1 MSPSTTVFNRIYQSF
16 SRAGHLQAI
25 GAKLVKAEAGLCEV
39 VLPYSHKVSNQQE
52 FFHGGAIGT
61 LADTTAGYASLTVAP
76 EGMEVA
82 TVEYKINFLSNHKGG
97 ELRAVGKLVKGGK
110 RILVTSADIFHV
122 DEHGKSTLC
131 AVAQQ
136 TLVPIAKNY

>member
-1 MSPSTTVFNRIYQSF
+1 MSHSAIFQRIHKSF
-16 SRAGHLQAI
+16 SRSGHLQAI
-25 GAKLVKAEAGLCEV
+25 GAKLVKAEPGLCEV
-39 VLPYSHKVSNQQE
+39 VLPYSHQVSNQQD

-76 EGMEVA
+76 EGMEVT
-82 TVEYKINFLSNHKGG
+82 TVEYKINFLSSHKGG
-97 ELRAVGKLVKGGK
+97 ELRAVGKLIKGGK
-110 RILVTSADIFHV
+110 RVLVTNAEIFHI

-136 TLVPIAKNY
+136 TLVPISKNY

>member
-1 MSPSTTVFNRIYQSF
+1 MTATKSVFHRIQQSF
-16 SRAGHLQAI
+16 SRSGHLQAI
-25 GAKLVKAEAGLCEV
+25 GAKLISAEPGLCEV
-39 VLPYSHKVSNQQE
+39 SLPYSTCVANQQD

-76 EGMEVA
+76 EEMEVA

-97 ELRAVGKLVKGGK
+97 ELRAIGKLIKGGK
-110 RILVTSADIFHV
+110 RVLVTTADIFHI

-131 AVAQQ
+131 AVTQQ
-136 TLVPIAKNY
+136 TLVPISKNY